1 MGSGKNFRF
10 TEAGVGGSIMIDIF
24 ILGTSGMTPLPHRH
38 LCSCLVRQNSNY
50 CLIDAGEGT
59 QVALKKASLS
69 LKKINYLLLTHYH
82 TDHIGGLPGLLASM
96 ANSEKTD
103 TLTIVGPKGLNNVV
117 DAAKRMVSRLPFRI
131 KTIEI
136 TEGNQS
142 LKLDSFMI
150 KPFMVDHKTPCFGY
164 QFQLSRAGR
173 FSEELAKQNNVP
185 EEIWSEIQQKNI
197 VPYNGR
203 IYTQDLIMD
212 IPRKGLKFVYV
223 TDTRLCESMRVAAK
237 GADLMICEGM
247 YYELPKTGNAA
258 NNYHM
263 TMIEAASLAASSGVK
278 EMILTHFSPSI
289 IDPTIYSDR
298 LHGICKN
305 ITIGTDGMVRTL
317 QYMED

>member
-1 MGSGKNFRF
+1 MVFWLDGRIRIFQSEYAYSPFRHYKNF
-10 TEAGVGGSIMIDIF
+10 ANWF
-24 ILGTSGMTPLPHRH
+24 ILAIQTQGSKLDHNRDILGIR
-38 LCSCLVRQNSNY
+38 CY
-50 CLIDAGEGT
+50 FLI
-59 QVALKKASLS
+59 
-69 LKKINYLLLTHYH
+69 I
-82 TDHIGGLPGLLASM
+82 P
-96 ANSEKTD
+96 
-103 TLTIVGPKGLNNVV
+103 VV

-223 TDTRLCESMRVAAK
+223 TDTRLCESMRIAAK

-317 QYMED
+317 QYKED